1 MGSKKVKIA
10 AGKTRIKDNDP
21 RNAERRGVGL
31 VKCFLSD
38 GRIEVEWSGSGRTTA
53 VRPERI
59 DDSKHG
65 YSFVE

>member
-1 MGSKKVKIA
+1 MAEAKIR

-38 GRIEVEWSGSGRTTA
+38 GRIEVEWSGSKKTTA
-53 VRPERI
+53 IKPSRI